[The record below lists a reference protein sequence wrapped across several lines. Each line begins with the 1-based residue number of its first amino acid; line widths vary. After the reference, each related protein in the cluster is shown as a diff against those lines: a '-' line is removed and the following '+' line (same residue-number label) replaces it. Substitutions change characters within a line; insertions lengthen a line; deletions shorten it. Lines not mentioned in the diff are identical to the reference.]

1 MLKKLLVAVSM
12 CLSTLSVSW
21 AAVDVN
27 TADPSAL
34 ETLSGVGPKRS
45 KAIVDERTR
54 NGPYK
59 DAADFMARVPGI
71 GEKSLAK
78 LQNEGLTFG
87 KGGAAPAPA
96 RKDAR
101 DARKK

>member
-1 MLKKLLVAVSM
+1 MLKTLLAAALM
-12 CLSTLSVSW
+12 CLSALSASW
-21 AAVDVN
+21 AADDVN
-27 TADPSAL
+27 TADQSAL

-45 KAIVDERTR
+45 KAIVEERAK

-78 LQNEGLTFG
+78 LQNEGLAFG
-87 KGGAAPAPA
+87 KGGAVPTPA